1 MFAGPHD
8 DVFVAESALWLS
20 APLFLHFAASPRGVS
35 PFGIELLQQQV
46 EKEEAKV
53 SNFYAS
59 FHLAKPSQSAKS
71 RYASRFR
78 TISRSTQVGE
88 PADDF
93 GDKTGSVLDFF
104 PSS

>member
-1 MFAGPHD
+1 MFTGPHD

-46 EKEEAKV
+46 EEEEAKV

-59 FHLAKPSQSAKS
+59 FHLAKPSQSAKI
-71 RYASRFR
+71 ALCVQIPHHLMEHTGWR
-78 TISRSTQVGE
+78 TS
-88 PADDF
+88 
-93 GDKTGSVLDFF
+93 
-104 PSS
+104 